1 MNRIFCDRCG
11 HEMNSGERK
20 SLSESRTVPIGHLR
34 GAIDS
39 QGAAMEVR
47 SEITVKFIYNKGTS
61 TVPAQ
66 VCQECREEMIL
77 QAILLNPLT
86 REMAVALL
94 DSRQAGTRTTNA
106 TVECQGSVL

>member
-11 HEMNSGERK
+11 HEMNSGEKK
-20 SLSESRTVPIGHLR
+20 SLSKSRTVPMGHLR

-47 SEITVKFIYNKGTS
+47 SEITVKVLYTNSASI
-61 TVPAQ
+61 VPAQ

-77 QAILLNPLT
+77 RAILINPLT